1 MTTTAW
7 RWPIALPAPP
17 GLQGGHQ
24 VGRLIS
30 SFFASVEKGLRGL
43 QPPYLMAR
51 MVLAAMHLQPVMSEK
66 QRVPHPTAIN
76 PARPARAFFR
86 PKKGEHMPTTR
97 PYLVRAGALT
107 YTALATSACAA
118 IVQAIAQHGAMR
130 VSARP
135 LPKATA

>member
-1 MTTTAW
+1 
-7 RWPIALPAPP
+7 
-17 GLQGGHQ
+17 
-24 VGRLIS
+24 
-30 SFFASVEKGLRGL
+30 
-43 QPPYLMAR
+43 MAR
-51 MVLAAMHLQPVMSEK
+51 TVLAAVHQQPVMSEK

-76 PARPARAFFR
+76 PARRRAGFFT
-86 PKKGEHMPTTR
+86 PKKKGEHMPTTR

-135 LPKATA
+135 LPRATA